1 MPTVG
6 ALMMQELA
14 HPLNQYTYPLNS
26 HGYQANNYGIFFKR
40 VHGTTVYTWLDD
52 LSEIKLRLF
61 Q

>member
-1 MPTVG
+1 
-6 ALMMQELA
+6 MMQKLP
-14 HPLNQYTYPLNS
+14 HPLNQYTDPLNS

-61 Q
+61 H